1 MVALVWCFFSLV
13 IVTYYLGSIVMILTT
28 EQQIAGSIHTVEDL
42 AKQSV
47 VKYGTLSGGR
57 IMTMFRVNNR

>member
-1 MVALVWCFFSLV
+1 MVALVWYFFSLV

-28 EQQIAGSIHTVEDL
+28 EQQIASSIHTVEDL

-47 VKYGTLSGGR
+47 VKYGLLKYGS
-57 IMTMFRVNNR
+57 TMHMFKVNSR